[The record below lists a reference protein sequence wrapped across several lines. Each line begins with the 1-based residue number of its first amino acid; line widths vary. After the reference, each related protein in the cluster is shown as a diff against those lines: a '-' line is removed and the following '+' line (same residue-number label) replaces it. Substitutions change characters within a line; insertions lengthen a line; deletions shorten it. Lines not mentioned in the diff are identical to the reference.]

1 MRIPKD
7 KYGKDDKSQENCCQK
22 FLKGCV
28 WLYNILFF
36 AFRPFL
42 GASALYFDIFK
53 NIAFVYLFWTALE
66 VLTNGKEP
74 EEIEKAQLE
83 SAMIIF
89 MLTTMI
95 LVQVSFMM
103 LSSLSSLKL
112 LNICNYKKEKYPRRI
127 LVVRIISFILGPFA
141 PIIIFGN
148 YLYYRH
154 QEHYYKR
161 ELQTHGSIELDIG
174 NDVEK
179 EAGEMLKE
187 EEIDPDID
195 DIKVSLFRKILK
207 FR

>member
-7 KYGKDDKSQENCCQK
+7 KSGQDISQENCCQK

-53 NIAFVYLFWTALE
+53 NFAFVYLFWTALE
-66 VLTNGKEP
+66 VLTYGKEA

-89 MLTTMI
+89 MLTAMI

-103 LSSLSSLKL
+103 LSSLSTLKL
-112 LNICNYKKEKYPRRI
+112 LKVCDCTKKNSQRVLQI
-127 LVVRIISFILGPFA
+127 RIISFILGPIM
-141 PIIIFGN
+141 PIIIFAN
-148 YLYYRH
+148 YIFNRE
-154 QEHYYKR
+154 QEHFYKR

-174 NDVEK
+174 NDVAK
-179 EAGEMLKE
+179 EAEDMLKE
-187 EEIDPDID
+187 EKIDPDID
-195 DIKVSLFRKILK
+195 AIKVRLFRKILR

>member
-1 MRIPKD
+1 
-7 KYGKDDKSQENCCQK
+7 
-22 FLKGCV
+22 
-28 WLYNILFF
+28 
-36 AFRPFL
+36 
-42 GASALYFDIFK
+42 
-53 NIAFVYLFWTALE
+53 
-66 VLTNGKEP
+66 
-74 EEIEKAQLE
+74 
-83 SAMIIF
+83 
-89 MLTTMI
+89 MI
-95 LVQVSFMM
+95 LAQVSFMM

-112 LNICNYKKEKYPRRI
+112 LDTCNCKKKAYPRRI
-127 LVVRIISFILGPFA
+127 LLVRILSFFLGPIM
-141 PIIIFGN
+141 PIIIFAN
-148 YLYYRH
+148 YLYNRH

>member
-7 KYGKDDKSQENCCQK
+7 KSGQDISQENCCQK

-66 VLTNGKEP
+66 VLTYGKEA

-89 MLTTMI
+89 MLTAMI

-112 LNICNYKKEKYPRRI
+112 LKVCDCTKKNSQRVLQI
-127 LVVRIISFILGPFA
+127 RIISFILGPIM
-141 PIIIFGN
+141 PIIIFAN
-148 YLYYRH
+148 YIFNRE
-154 QEHYYKR
+154 QEHFYKR

-174 NDVEK
+174 NDPKK
-179 EAGEMLKE
+179 EAEKMLDE
-187 EEIDPDID
+187 EKIDPDID
-195 DIKVSLFRKILK
+195 DIKVSLFRKILG

>member
-1 MRIPKD
+1 
-7 KYGKDDKSQENCCQK
+7 
-22 FLKGCV
+22 
-28 WLYNILFF
+28 
-36 AFRPFL
+36 
-42 GASALYFDIFK
+42 
-53 NIAFVYLFWTALE
+53 
-66 VLTNGKEP
+66 
-74 EEIEKAQLE
+74 
-83 SAMIIF
+83 
-89 MLTTMI
+89 
-95 LVQVSFMM
+95 MM

-112 LNICNYKKEKYPRRI
+112 LNICNCKKEKYPRRI

-154 QEHYYKR
+154 QEHYFKR